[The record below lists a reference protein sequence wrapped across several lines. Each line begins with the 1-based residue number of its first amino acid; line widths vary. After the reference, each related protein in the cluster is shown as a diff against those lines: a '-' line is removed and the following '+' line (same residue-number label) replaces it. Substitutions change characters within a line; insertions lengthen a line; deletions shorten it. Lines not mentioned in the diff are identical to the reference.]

1 MSIDPKSEEIVRVA
15 AALEKK
21 LNDITGNYREIC
33 SPLKISNISDCVVY
47 KPNSKM
53 LRFRKSLDKGGRFA
67 DFSDEME
74 VSEKLYQLTVQTS
87 PSNGVYES
95 TVKYIIK
102 EDRFEVDQSE
112 ISRINKYGDQPYC
125 IAERQPYLREFCYCR
140 QQRTKN

>member
-1 MSIDPKSEEIVRVA
+1 MNTIIVLKCILNIFNDVLRCACLSWVSIDPKSEEIVRVA

-74 VSEKLYQLTVQTS
+74 VSEEIV
-87 PSNGVYES
+87 PINS
-95 TVKYIIK
+95 T
-102 EDRFEVDQSE
+102 
-112 ISRINKYGDQPYC
+112 N
-125 IAERQPYLREFCYCR
+125 
-140 QQRTKN
+140 